1 MMLINLECDQ
11 SDIGSSENSK
21 DAYYKMLEKKHFGP
35 NHIIQINISENG
47 ERIGGAQFQIKK
59 SLVNDSLI
67 RKFWCLDADLSGIS
81 INELWSRGQKTE
93 KVLPLVFS
101 LMNDL
106 GQGSDLLY
114 GILSISPRFAA
125 QREWPVES
133 LAEPH
138 IEFDASKKWIYKE
151 SESNGDQQFLAYES
165 LGAKVLGRPS
175 VCPKSR
181 RIKVLMAQRKD
192 GVHL

>member
-1 MMLINLECDQ
+1 MLINLECDQ
-11 SDIGSSENSK
+11 NNIGQSENSK
-21 DAYYKMLEKKHFGP
+21 DAYYKMLEKKHFSP
-35 NHIIQINISENG
+35 HHIFQINISENG

-59 SLVNDSLI
+59 SLIDDSLI
-67 RKFWCLDADLSGIS
+67 RKFWCLEADLSGIS

-93 KVLPLVFS
+93 KVLPMVFS

-125 QREWPVES
+125 QRDWPVES

-138 IEFDASKKWIYKE
+138 IEFDASKKWIYKDCE
-151 SESNGDQQFLAYES
+151 SAGDQQFLAYEN